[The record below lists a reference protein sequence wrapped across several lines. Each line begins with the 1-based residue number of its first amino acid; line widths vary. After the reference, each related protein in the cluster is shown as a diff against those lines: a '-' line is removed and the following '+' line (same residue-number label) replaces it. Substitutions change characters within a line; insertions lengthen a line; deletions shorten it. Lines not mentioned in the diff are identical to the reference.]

1 MNRLLAAL
9 LLVLALPSAA
19 GADVFIGRTE
29 GGTLLLTNLPRAG
42 QHYRRVV
49 NDSTPQRVAVTP
61 AGRVAL
67 TERPFAEQVSRA
79 AQDNALPAALL
90 HAVILHE
97 SNYDPAARSPRGA
110 AGLMQ
115 LMPATATELGVKDVW
130 DPADNIGGGAR
141 YLKSLLTKLL
151 KLLED
156 RTIRR
161 IGSTKER
168 KVNLRIISATNCNLE
183 QMVREG
189 KFRRD
194 LFFRLRIIQIR
205 VPRLFTRGE
214 DVLLLARHFLT
225 QHGKRYNKS
234 GLSFSREAE
243 ALMMSYSWPGNV
255 RELRNMLEQTVL
267 LTHADIITPGQLNLC
282 PSLGRR

>member
-1 MNRLLAAL
+1 
-9 LLVLALPSAA
+9 
-19 GADVFIGRTE
+19 
-29 GGTLLLTNLPRAG
+29 
-42 QHYRRVV
+42 
-49 NDSTPQRVAVTP
+49 
-61 AGRVAL
+61 
-67 TERPFAEQVSRA
+67 
-79 AQDNALPAALL
+79 
-90 HAVILHE
+90 
-97 SNYDPAARSPRGA
+97 
-110 AGLMQ
+110 MQ

-141 YLKSLLTKLL
+141 YLKSLLTKLLKLL

-282 PSLGRR
+282 PSLDDDELETSFAAASSLTPERLSDPEDMSLPELERDMVIRTLNKTDRNVTKSAKLLGLSRDMLRYRIEKLGLSRPERHY

>member
-130 DPADNIGGGAR
+130 DPADNIEGGAR
-141 YLKSLLTKLL
+141 YLKSLLTRFDQDLTL
-151 KLLED
+151 ALAAYNAGPGAVLD
-156 RTIRR
+156 N
-161 IGSTKER
+161 GR
-168 KVNLRIISATNCNLE
+168 KIPPYPETQRY
-183 QMVREG
+183 
-189 KFRRD
+189 
-194 LFFRLRIIQIR
+194 
-205 VPRLFTRGE
+205 VPR
-214 DVLLLARHFLT
+214 VLQEFHRLQEGA
-225 QHGKRYNKS
+225 
-234 GLSFSREAE
+234 
-243 ALMMSYSWPGNV
+243 P
-255 RELRNMLEQTVL
+255 
-267 LTHADIITPGQLNLC
+267 
-282 PSLGRR
+282 